1 MIVNCKGSA
10 FEIAY
15 LNICDYLRLHEE
27 ILANLI
33 VNGKSSALETGCDY
47 PTQAFAIICDYTKK
61 SLRT

>member
-10 FEIAY
+10 LEIAY

-33 VNGKSSALETGCDY
+33 VNLKSIALETGCDY
-47 PTQAFAIICDYTKK
+47 LI
-61 SLRT
+61 